1 MSIRAVIDILSV
13 LAFVGS
19 GFFFVA
25 GSVGLVRFP
34 DVFTRLHALTKADNL
49 GFGLLALGLALQSG
63 SWTAA
68 AKLLIV
74 WLLIVF
80 TSATVCHLVAST
92 AREKGVEPWVR
103 ETP

>member
-1 MSIRAVIDILSV
+1 MSIQTVLDTVSV
-13 LAFVGS
+13 LAFIGS

-49 GFGLLALGLALQSG
+49 GLGLLVVGLALRSG

-68 AKLLIV
+68 AKLFVV

-80 TSATVCHLVAST
+80 TGATACHLVASA
-92 AREKGVEPWVR
+92 ARKKGIQPWVR
-103 ETP
+103 ETS

>member
-1 MSIRAVIDILSV
+1 MSARIAVDILSV
-13 LAFVGS
+13 LAFIGS

-49 GFGLLALGLALQSG
+49 GFGFLIIGLALRSG
-63 SWTAA
+63 SWTAV
-68 AKLLIV
+68 AKLFMV

-80 TSATVCHLVAST
+80 TSATACHLIAST
-92 AREKGVEPWVR
+92 AREKGVEPWRR
-103 ETP
+103 ETS